1 MKKSKGRIVFEVIN
15 VIVLSLLSFACLF
28 PLLNILAMSF
38 SSSTAVAAGKVS
50 IFPVEFNLYA
60 YDYVVGKADFWKALL
75 RSVERV
81 AIGLPLN
88 MILTIMLAYPLS
100 KESTSFRMR
109 TVYVWIFFFTMLF
122 SGGLIPGYLLIQNLK
137 MMDTIWALVLPAAVP
152 VYNVILMLN
161 FFRGIPEEIRESAV
175 MDGASEFKIFT
186 SIIFPLSMQVVSTV
200 GLWIALGH
208 WNSFYDT
215 MLYTTDT
222 NLWTLQYYLMKV
234 IKESSGSF
242 IAGMPAEMIGNISAE
257 TVSFA
262 AIVISVIPILV
273 VYPLI
278 FKMLTKGVVIGS
290 LKG

>member
-60 YDYVVGKADFWKALL
+60 YDYVVGKADFWKSLL

-161 FFRGIPEEIRESAV
+161 FFRLNVLVQRIDCLYIR
-175 MDGASEFKIFT
+175 FF
-186 SIIFPLSMQVVSTV
+186 
-200 GLWIALGH
+200 
-208 WNSFYDT
+208 NSNDCFRSPYRFLDH
-215 MLYTTDT
+215 MECFH
-222 NLWTLQYYLMKV
+222 N
-234 IKESSGSF
+234 F
-242 IAGMPAEMIGNISAE
+242 ICM
-257 TVSFA
+257 F
-262 AIVISVIPILV
+262 
-273 VYPLI
+273 
-278 FKMLTKGVVIGS
+278 FQ
-290 LKG
+290 

>member
-50 IFPVEFNLYA
+50 IFPVEFN
-60 YDYVVGKADFWKALL
+60 LL

-161 FFRGIPEEIRESAV
+161 FFRGIPHELEEAAEI
-175 MDGASEFKIFT
+175 DGAGQWRICFQIFV
-186 SIIFPLSMQVVSTV
+186 PC
-200 GLWIALGH
+200 G
-208 WNSFYDT
+208 D
-215 MLYTTDT
+215 
-222 NLWTLQYYLMKV
+222 YLDYSCK
-234 IKESSGSF
+234 
-242 IAGMPAEMIGNISAE
+242 
-257 TVSFA
+257 
-262 AIVISVIPILV
+262 
-273 VYPLI
+273 
-278 FKMLTKGVVIGS
+278 
-290 LKG
+290 

>member
-60 YDYVVGKADFWKALL
+60 YDYVVGKADFWKSLL

-161 FFRGIPEEIRESAV
+161 S
-175 MDGASEFKIFT
+175 
-186 SIIFPLSMQVVSTV
+186 VS
-200 GLWIALGH
+200 
-208 WNSFYDT
+208 
-215 MLYTTDT
+215 YTH
-222 NLWTLQYYLMKV
+222 LTL
-234 IKESSGSF
+234 
-242 IAGMPAEMIGNISAE
+242 P
-257 TVSFA
+257 T
-262 AIVISVIPILV
+262 
-273 VYPLI
+273 
-278 FKMLTKGVVIGS
+278 T
-290 LKG
+290 

>member
-60 YDYVVGKADFWKALL
+60 YDYVVGKADFWKSLL

-137 MMDTIWALVLPAAVP
+137 MKDTI
-152 VYNVILMLN
+152 
-161 FFRGIPEEIRESAV
+161 
-175 MDGASEFKIFT
+175 
-186 SIIFPLSMQVVSTV
+186 
-200 GLWIALGH
+200 
-208 WNSFYDT
+208 
-215 MLYTTDT
+215 
-222 NLWTLQYYLMKV
+222 
-234 IKESSGSF
+234 
-242 IAGMPAEMIGNISAE
+242 
-257 TVSFA
+257 
-262 AIVISVIPILV
+262 
-273 VYPLI
+273 
-278 FKMLTKGVVIGS
+278 
-290 LKG
+290 

>member
-60 YDYVVGKADFWKALL
+60 YDYVVGKADFWKSLL

-109 TVYVWIFFFTMLF
+109 TVYVWIFFFTMLWPD
-122 SGGLIPGYLLIQNLK
+122 SGLFANSESENDGYDLG
-137 MMDTIWALVLPAAVP
+137 V
-152 VYNVILMLN
+152 
-161 FFRGIPEEIRESAV
+161 
-175 MDGASEFKIFT
+175 GAS
-186 SIIFPLSMQVVSTV
+186 SSS
-200 GLWIALGH
+200 
-208 WNSFYDT
+208 SC
-215 MLYTTDT
+215 
-222 NLWTLQYYLMKV
+222 LQRNFDVKFL
-234 IKESSGSF
+234 
-242 IAGMPAEMIGNISAE
+242 
-257 TVSFA
+257 
-262 AIVISVIPILV
+262 
-273 VYPLI
+273 
-278 FKMLTKGVVIGS
+278 
-290 LKG
+290 